1 MPEGG
6 FQTGLRPVGSGARK
20 IRLSPRKEH
29 ETVEKIRQ
37 EKILN
42 VPNALTILRFVL
54 LPFFVW
60 QFFRGHT
67 TTAFI
72 IYIVVQLTDMLDGLI
87 ARKCN
92 LVTNF
97 GKLMDPLADKLML
110 LTVLIC
116 FGIDGRVPWWII
128 ALVLVKEAAL
138 VVGGAVALHRGIVVH
153 AKHIGKVATVVFAL
167 SIVLNFMSMSPL
179 DRYVLYAAVA
189 LTLSALVFYAADM
202 LGPLREA
209 KKPRAK

>member
-1 MPEGG
+1 
-6 FQTGLRPVGSGARK
+6 
-20 IRLSPRKEH
+20 
-29 ETVEKIRQ
+29 
-37 EKILN
+37 
-42 VPNALTILRFVL
+42 
-54 LPFFVW
+54 
-60 QFFRGHT
+60 
-67 TTAFI
+67 
-72 IYIVVQLTDMLDGLI
+72 
-87 ARKCN
+87 
-92 LVTNF
+92 
-97 GKLMDPLADKLML
+97 MDPLADKLML